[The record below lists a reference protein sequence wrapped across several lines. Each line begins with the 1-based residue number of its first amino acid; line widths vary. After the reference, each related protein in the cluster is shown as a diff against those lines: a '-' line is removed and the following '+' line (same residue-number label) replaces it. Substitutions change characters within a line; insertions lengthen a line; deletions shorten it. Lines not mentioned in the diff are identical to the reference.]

1 MIPVH
6 PRRIFMARGITD
18 MRKQFDTLASLV
30 RSRVGED
37 PLSGDAFVFVGRR
50 RNRLKV
56 LLWDGSGF
64 WLLVKR
70 LERGS
75 FAVPAVALSGDEGAV
90 VVSEIEW
97 RLLLSGIEI
106 LSFRQRRRYQ
116 RAAARATASDVNHAS
131 PVC

>member
-1 MIPVH
+1 MIPVV
-6 PRRIFMARGITD
+6 PRRIFLARGATD

-30 RSRVGED
+30 RSQVGED
-37 PLSGDAFVFVGRR
+37 PLSGDAFVFLGRR

-75 FAVPAVALSGDEGAV
+75 FAVPAAAQASGDGAV
-90 VVSEIEW
+90 AVSEIEW

-106 LSFRQRRRYQ
+106 LSYRQRRQYR
-116 RAAARATASDVNHAS
+116 RADPLHVNQTS
-131 PVC
+131 VPC

>member
-1 MIPVH
+1 MIPAVA
-6 PRRIFMARGITD
+6 RRIFLARGATD

-30 RSRVGED
+30 RSQLGED
-37 PLSGDAFVFVGRR
+37 PLSGDAFVFLGRR

-70 LERGS
+70 LECGS
-75 FAVPAVALSGDEGAV
+75 FAVPAAAQASGDGAV
-90 VVSEIEW
+90 AVSEVEW

-106 LSFRQRRRYQ
+106 LSYRQRRQYR
-116 RAAARATASDVNHAS
+116 RADPLHVNQTS
-131 PVC
+131 VPC

>member
-6 PRRIFMARGITD
+6 PRRIFLARGVTD

-75 FAVPAVALSGDEGAV
+75 FALPAAALSGDDGAV

-97 RLLLSGIEI
+97 RLLLSGIEV
-106 LSFRQRRRYQ
+106 LSFRQRRGYQ
-116 RAAARATASDVNHAS
+116 RAAAGVASSDVN
-131 PVC
+131 PVSSVC

>member
-1 MIPVH
+1 MIPVAA
-6 PRRIFMARGITD
+6 RRIFLARGVTD

-30 RSRVGED
+30 RSQLGED

-64 WLLVKR
+64 WLLARR

-75 FAVPAVALSGDEGAV
+75 FAIPAAAQADGNGAV
-90 VVSEIEW
+90 LVSEVEW

-106 LSFRQRRRYQ
+106 LSYRQRRQYR
-116 RAAARATASDVNHAS
+116 RADSLHVNRASD
-131 PVC
+131 PC

>member
-1 MIPVH
+1 MIPVAA
-6 PRRIFMARGITD
+6 RRIFLARGATD

-30 RSRVGED
+30 RSQVGED

-64 WLLVKR
+64 WLLARR

-75 FAVPAVALSGDEGAV
+75 FAIPAAALADGHGAV
-90 VVSEIEW
+90 LVSEVEW

-106 LSFRQRRRYQ
+106 LSYRQRRQYR
-116 RAAARATASDVNHAS
+116 RADPLHVNKTS
-131 PVC
+131 VPC

>member
-1 MIPVH
+1 MIPVV
-6 PRRIFMARGITD
+6 PRRIFLARGATD

-30 RSRVGED
+30 RSQLGED
-37 PLSGDAFVFVGRR
+37 PLSGDAFVFLGRR

-70 LERGS
+70 LECGS
-75 FAVPAVALSGDEGAV
+75 FAVPAAAQASGDGAV
-90 VVSEIEW
+90 AVSEVEW

-106 LSFRQRRRYQ
+106 LSYRQRRQYR
-116 RAAARATASDVNHAS
+116 RADPLHVNQASVR
-131 PVC
+131 C

>member
-1 MIPVH
+1 MIPVV
-6 PRRIFMARGITD
+6 PRRIFLARGATD

-30 RSRVGED
+30 RSQLGED
-37 PLSGDAFVFVGRR
+37 PLSGDAFVFLGRR

-70 LERGS
+70 LECGS
-75 FAVPAVALSGDEGAV
+75 FAVPAAAQASGDGAV
-90 VVSEIEW
+90 AVSEIEW

-106 LSFRQRRRYQ
+106 LSYRQRRQYR
-116 RAAARATASDVNHAS
+116 RADPLHVNQTS
-131 PVC
+131 VPC

>member
-1 MIPVH
+1 MIPVA
-6 PRRIFMARGITD
+6 PRRIFLARGATD

-30 RSRVGED
+30 RSQLGED
-37 PLSGDAFVFVGRR
+37 PLSGDAFVFLGRR

-70 LERGS
+70 LECGS
-75 FAVPAVALSGDEGAV
+75 FAVPAAAQASGDGAV
-90 VVSEIEW
+90 VVSEVEW

-106 LSFRQRRRYQ
+106 LSYRQRRQYR
-116 RAAARATASDVNHAS
+116 RADPLHVNQTS
-131 PVC
+131 VSC

>member
-1 MIPVH
+1 MIPVV
-6 PRRIFMARGITD
+6 PRRIFLARGATD

-30 RSRVGED
+30 RSQVGED
-37 PLSGDAFVFVGRR
+37 PLSGDAFVFLGRR

-70 LERGS
+70 LECGS
-75 FAVPAVALSGDEGAV
+75 FAVPAAAQASGDGAV
-90 VVSEIEW
+90 AVSEVEW

-106 LSFRQRRRYQ
+106 LSYRQRRQYR
-116 RAAARATASDVNHAS
+116 RADPLHVNQTS
-131 PVC
+131 VPC

>member
-1 MIPVH
+1 MIPVAA
-6 PRRIFMARGITD
+6 RQIFLARGATD

-30 RSRVGED
+30 RSQLGED

-64 WLLVKR
+64 WLLARR

-75 FAVPAVALSGDEGAV
+75 FAIPAAAQVGENGAV
-90 VVSEIEW
+90 LVSEVEW

-106 LSFRQRRRYQ
+106 LSYRQRRQYR
-116 RAAARATASDVNHAS
+116 RVNPLHVNRASD
-131 PVC
+131 PC

>member
-1 MIPVH
+1 
-6 PRRIFMARGITD
+6 MARGATD

-30 RSRVGED
+30 RSQLGED
-37 PLSGDAFVFVGRR
+37 PLSGDAFVFLGRR

-70 LERGS
+70 LECGS
-75 FAVPAVALSGDEGAV
+75 FAVPAAAQARGDGAV
-90 VVSEIEW
+90 AVSEVEW

-106 LSFRQRRRYQ
+106 LSYRQRRQYR
-116 RAAARATASDVNHAS
+116 RADPLYVHRTCPTNSQ
-131 PVC
+131 

>member
-1 MIPVH
+1 MIPVV
-6 PRRIFMARGITD
+6 PRRIFLVRGATD

-30 RSRVGED
+30 RSQLGED
-37 PLSGDAFVFVGRR
+37 PLSGDAFVFLGRR

-70 LERGS
+70 LECGS
-75 FAVPAVALSGDEGAV
+75 FAVPAAAQARGDGAV
-90 VVSEIEW
+90 AVSEVEW

-106 LSFRQRRRYQ
+106 LSYRQRRQYR
-116 RAAARATASDVNHAS
+116 RADPLYVHRTCPTNSQ
-131 PVC
+131 

>member
-1 MIPVH
+1 MIPVV
-6 PRRIFMARGITD
+6 PRRIFLARGATD

-30 RSRVGED
+30 RSQLGED
-37 PLSGDAFVFVGRR
+37 PLSGDAFVFLGRR

-70 LERGS
+70 LECGS
-75 FAVPAVALSGDEGAV
+75 FAVPAAAQASGDGAV
-90 VVSEIEW
+90 AVSEVEW

-106 LSFRQRRRYQ
+106 LSYRQRRQYR
-116 RAAARATASDVNHAS
+116 RADPLHVNQTS
-131 PVC
+131 VSC

>member
-1 MIPVH
+1 MIPVV
-6 PRRIFMARGITD
+6 PRRIFLARGATD

-30 RSRVGED
+30 RSQLGED
-37 PLSGDAFVFVGRR
+37 PLSGDAFVFLGRR

-70 LERGS
+70 LECGS
-75 FAVPAVALSGDEGAV
+75 FAVPAAAQARGDGAV
-90 VVSEIEW
+90 AVSEVEW

-106 LSFRQRRRYQ
+106 LSYRQRRQYR
-116 RAAARATASDVNHAS
+116 RADPLYVHRTCPTNSQ
-131 PVC
+131 